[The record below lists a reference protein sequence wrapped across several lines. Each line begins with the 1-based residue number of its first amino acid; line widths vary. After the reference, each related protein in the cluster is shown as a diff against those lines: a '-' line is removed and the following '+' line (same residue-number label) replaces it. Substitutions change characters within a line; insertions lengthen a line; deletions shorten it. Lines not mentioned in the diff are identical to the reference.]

1 MKDMMEYEEMNDE
14 YRQRPGRG
22 RKPQMDEYGDRSDM
36 KMMMQMMQNQMNDP
50 MPSDMI
56 MTMMENMPMQRM
68 MKMMMNMMNKG
79 RDDSYDMDEHDMTD
93 KPKRNMMMQMMENM
107 PIEMMPKMMKMMM
120 NMMNT
125 DDEYD
130 EKRPGREMYRED
142 KDSYEMNDEYGMDPM
157 NMILNSMPGMMK
169 GMKSMIG
176 DIASD
181 MDMQSAMEMGIN
193 MAMEMGPMIM
203 NMMKP

>member
-1 MKDMMEYEEMNDE
+1 M
-14 YRQRPGRG
+14 G
-22 RKPQMDEYGDRSDM
+22 
-36 KMMMQMMQNQMNDP
+36 
-50 MPSDMI
+50 
-56 MTMMENMPMQRM
+56 
-68 MKMMMNMMNKG
+68 
-79 RDDSYDMDEHDMTD
+79 TD

-120 NMMNT
+120 NMMST
-125 DDEYD
+125 DEYD

-157 NMILNSMPGMMK
+157 DMILNSMPGMMK

-176 DIASD
+176 DMASD
-181 MDMQSAMEMGIN
+181 MDMQSAMEMGMN

>member
-1 MKDMMEYEEMNDE
+1 
-14 YRQRPGRG
+14 
-22 RKPQMDEYGDRSDM
+22 
-36 KMMMQMMQNQMNDP
+36 
-50 MPSDMI
+50 MPSDTI

-79 RDDSYDMDEHDMTD
+79 KDDSYDMDQYDMTD

-107 PIEMMPKMMKMMM
+107 PTEMMPKMMKI
-120 NMMNT
+120 MMNT

-142 KDSYEMNDEYGMDPM
+142 KDSYEMDDEYGMDPM
-157 NMILNSMPGMMK
+157 NMTLNSIPAMMK
-169 GMKSMIG
+169 GMKGMIG
-176 DIASD
+176 DMASD
-181 MDMQSAMEMGIN
+181 MDMQSAMEMGMN
-193 MAMEMGPMIM
+193 MAMEMGPIIM